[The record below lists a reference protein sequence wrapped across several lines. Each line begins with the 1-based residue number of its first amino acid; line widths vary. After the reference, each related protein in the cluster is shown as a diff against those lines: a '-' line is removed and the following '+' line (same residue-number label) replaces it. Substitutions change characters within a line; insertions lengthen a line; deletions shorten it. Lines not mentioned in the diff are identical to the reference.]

1 MFKSQRHAFWQALVV
16 TIAVFAIG
24 IFSGV
29 LLENWRTSKIDTLY
43 QQAEIDLL
51 DVKLQS
57 EIYSSGNFNCEFAKR
72 ENIEF
77 ANRIYEE
84 AKILDRYETASR
96 LTNALRLQHKKYDIL
111 RATLLLN
118 SIKTREKCN
127 ASYSN
132 VLYIYKYDEP
142 RMDLKAKQNVFS
154 RLLLELKQEKGDEV
168 LLIPIAGNVGVSS
181 IEMILDRYNVSQEEL
196 PVILINEE
204 IKIIDLQTI
213 EELKAYFE

>member
-1 MFKSQRHAFWQALVV
+1 MFYSPL
-16 TIAVFAIG
+16 G
-24 IFSGV
+24 ILAYKII
-29 LLENWRTSKIDTLY
+29 LLENWRTGKINSFY

-57 EIYSSGNFNCEFAKR
+57 EIYASGNFNCEFAKQ

-84 AKILDRYETASR
+84 AKILDRYDAASR
-96 LTNALRLQHKKYDIL
+96 LTDTLKLQHKKYDIL
-111 RATLLLN
+111 RASLLLN

-142 RMDLKAKQNVFS
+142 RIDLKAKQNVFS
-154 RLLLELKQEKGDEV
+154 RLLLELKQEKGDDV
-168 LLIPIAGNVGVSS
+168 LLIPMAGDVGVSS
-181 IEMILDRYNVSQEEL
+181 IEMILNKYNVSQEEL

-204 IKIIDLQTI
+204 IKITDLQTI
-213 EELKAYFE
+213 EELRT